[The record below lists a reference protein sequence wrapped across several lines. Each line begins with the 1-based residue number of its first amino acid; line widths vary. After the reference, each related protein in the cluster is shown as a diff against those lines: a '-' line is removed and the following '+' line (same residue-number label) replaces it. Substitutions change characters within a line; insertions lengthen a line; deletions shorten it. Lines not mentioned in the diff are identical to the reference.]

1 MSRPER
7 AGAARAISAGEA
19 VAAAVAVAEEHG
31 ITVREPVVLT
41 DSYNL
46 RIHLRPAPVVARVPT
61 VTALAR
67 LRPEEAMRR
76 ELAVVSFLHG
86 RGAPVV
92 PPSDLLPARV
102 HEHGGTPVSY
112 WQYVEH
118 VEHAEH
124 VEHDGSPVT
133 PEAFGRALREL
144 HEELRGFPGALP
156 RLGPVLDEP
165 RHLLGLLSG
174 ELEPDVLARLAEARD
189 GLAARLPDGGQAVHG
204 DAHPGNLLVTP
215 GGLLWND
222 FEETMSAPVGW
233 DLACLLRTVRLDGR
247 AAVRAYGADP
257 DDPALAVFTEAR
269 TLQAVLWTLVRALR
283 FPEERAA
290 ARATLDGWLRDPT
303 RRTR

>member
-1 MSRPER
+1 MSRPDP
-7 AGAARAISAGEA
+7 AGPPRAIPADEA

-31 ITVREPVVLT
+31 VAVREPVVLT

-67 LRPEEAMRR
+67 LRPAEAMRR
-76 ELAVVSFLHG
+76 ELAVVSYLHG
-86 RGAPVV
+86 RGVPVV

-102 HEHGGTPVSY
+102 HERGGTPVSY
-112 WQYVEH
+112 WRY
-118 VEHAEH
+118 
-124 VEHDGSPVT
+124 VEHDGARAVT
-133 PEAFGRALREL
+133 PEVFGRALRDL
-144 HEELRGFPGALP
+144 HEALRGYPGVLP

-165 RHLLGLLSG
+165 EHLLGLLAG
-174 ELEPDVLARLAEARD
+174 ELEPDVLARLAEARA

-204 DAHPGNLLVTP
+204 DAHPGNLLATP
-215 GGLLWND
+215 GGWLWND

-257 DDPALAVFTEAR
+257 GDPGLAVFTEAR
-269 TLQAVLWTLVRALR
+269 ALQGVLWTLVRTLR
-283 FPEERAA
+283 FPEERPE
-290 ARATLDGWLRDPT
+290 ARAALDVWLRDPSG
-303 RRTR
+303 RTR

>member
-1 MSRPER
+1 MSRPEP
-7 AGAARAISAGEA
+7 AAAARVISAGEA

-31 ITVREPVVLT
+31 VTVREPVVLK

-76 ELAVVSFLHG
+76 ELAVVSFLHE

-102 HEHGGTPVSY
+102 HERGGALVSY
-112 WQYVEH
+112 WR
-118 VEHAEH
+118 H
-124 VEHDGSPVT
+124 VEHDGSRPVT
-133 PEAFGRALREL
+133 PEVFGRALREL
-144 HEELRGFPGALP
+144 HEALRGYPGELP

-165 RHLLGLLSG
+165 AHLLRVLSAD
-174 ELEPDVLARLAEARD
+174 LEPAVSARLAQARA
-189 GLAARLPDGGQAVHG
+189 GLAARLPVGGQAVHG

-215 GGLLWND
+215 AGLLWND
-222 FEETMSAPVGW
+222 FEETTYGPVGW
-233 DLACLLRTVRLDGR
+233 DLACLLGTVRLDGR

-257 DDPALAVFTEAR
+257 GDPDLAVFAEAR
-269 TLQAVLWTLVRALR
+269 ALQAVLWTLVRARR

-290 ARATLDGWLRDPT
+290 ARAVLDGWLRDPT
-303 RRTR
+303 GRAR